1 MTRDE
6 FSNALKNL
14 LEDSCDLPV
23 SVIIEELEDAVMAAH
38 EIERLEA
45 VQSLSQQIT
54 RTDGQPSTP
63 LGG

>member
-6 FSNALKNL
+6 FRNAIKNL

-23 SVIIEELEDAVMAAH
+23 SVLIEELEDAVMAAH

-45 VQSLSQQIT
+45 VQAIAHT
-54 RTDGQPSTP
+54 
-63 LGG
+63 